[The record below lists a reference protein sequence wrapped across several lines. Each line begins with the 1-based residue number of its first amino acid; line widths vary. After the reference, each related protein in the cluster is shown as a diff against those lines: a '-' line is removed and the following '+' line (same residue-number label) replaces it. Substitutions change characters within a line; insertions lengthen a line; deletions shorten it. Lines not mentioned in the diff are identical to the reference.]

1 MIHGCIGSNTH
12 PVDLLFREVNAS
24 AHLVDHR
31 IDGLFDHCI
40 LKLLFSSRFLRFN
53 NTVDNIRTKTDLSV
67 SGRAFGQDL
76 SAFHIDQNCR
86 NCCGTDIYG
95 KTTDH
100 NIFFTVKNIVY
111 KHVVRCCTNHTFH

>member
-1 MIHGCIGSNTH
+1 MRNLACLMGSVVENH
-12 PVDLLFREVNAS
+12 
-24 AHLVDHR
+24 
-31 IDGLFDHCI
+31 
-40 LKLLFSSRFLRFN
+40 
-53 NTVDNIRTKTDLSV
+53 KTDLSV